1 MAIDVLHTF
10 VMGVF
15 INLQRGGSLVAYPD
29 AAVYGTMLLH
39 WGLIKLARHVEAG
52 YKSGDLVD
60 EVNILLGAM
69 DIEQKHWVTHSA
81 VVLMCFHLA
90 MGDTFVKR
98 LILRIIKPW
107 CYWGDV
113 GNKAPLLS
121 EDLFVV
127 LLAIAEE
134 LYPDVEQFFEAL
146 VEAFPEGF
154 EPGINPASVDS
165 LCRTAKPKKVAEVC
179 RRASE
184 IYDKCADRAGL
195 VMEVYNND
203 KQEHL
208 RGEVSCGVASK
219 RPSTRGFI

>member
-1 MAIDVLHTF
+1 M
-10 VMGVF
+10 
-15 INLQRGGSLVAYPD
+15 
-29 AAVYGTMLLH
+29 LH

-60 EVNILLGAM
+60 NVNILLGAM
-69 DIEQKHWVTHSA
+69 GIEQKHYATHST

-107 CYWGDV
+107 CYYGYV
-113 GNKAPLLS
+113 GNKAALLS
-121 EDLFVV
+121 EDLLVV

-134 LYPDVEQFFEAL
+134 LDADVEQFFEAL
-146 VEAFPEGF
+146 AEAFPEGL
-154 EPGINPASVDS
+154 EPGIDPASVDS
-165 LCRTAKPKKVAEVC
+165 LCQAAVPKKVAEVC
-179 RRASE
+179 RLACVLK
-184 IYDKCADRAGL
+184 DKCVNRVEL

-203 KQEHL
+203 KQEDL

-219 RPSTRGFI
+219 RPSTRGVI

>member
-1 MAIDVLHTF
+1 M
-10 VMGVF
+10 
-15 INLQRGGSLVAYPD
+15 
-29 AAVYGTMLLH
+29 LH

-98 LILRIIKPW
+98 LILRIINPW
-107 CYWGDV
+107 CKWGYA

-121 EDLFVV
+121 EDLLVV

-134 LYPDVEQFFEAL
+134 IEADVEQFFEAL
-146 VEAFPEGF
+146 AEAFPEGL
-154 EPGINPASVDS
+154 EPGIDPASVDS
-165 LCRTAKPKKVAEVC
+165 LCRSVDQAAVTEVC
-179 RRASE
+179 RRACVLK
-184 IYDKCADRAGL
+184 DKCVKRAEL
-195 VMEVYNND
+195 VMEVYNNGE
-203 KQEHL
+203 QQNL
-208 RGEVSCGVASK
+208 LGEVSCRVASK
-219 RPSTRGFI
+219 RPSTRGVI

>member
-10 VMGVF
+10 VMGVL
-15 INLQRGGSLVAYPD
+15 INLQRGGSLVAFPD

-39 WGLIKLARHVEAG
+39 WGLIKLAQHVEAG

-60 EVNILLGAM
+60 NVNILLGAM
-69 DIEQKHWVTHSA
+69 GIEQKHYATHSA

-121 EDLFVV
+121 EDLLVV

-134 LYPDVEQFFEAL
+134 LDADVEQFFEAL
-146 VEAFPEGF
+146 DEAFPEGF

-165 LCRTAKPKKVAEVC
+165 LCRAANPKKVAEVC
-179 RRASE
+179 RLALV
-184 IYDKCADRAGL
+184 IKDNCVDCAEL
-195 VMEVYNND
+195 VMEVYNNH
-203 KQEHL
+203 KQQNL
-208 RGEVSCGVASK
+208 LGEVSCRVASK
-219 RPSTRGFI
+219 RPSTRGVI

>member
-1 MAIDVLHTF
+1 MV
-10 VMGVF
+10 
-15 INLQRGGSLVAYPD
+15 
-29 AAVYGTMLLH
+29 H

-60 EVNILLGAM
+60 NVNILLGAM
-69 DIEQKHWVTHSA
+69 GIEQKHFATHSA
-81 VVLMCFHLA
+81 VVLVCFHLA

-121 EDLFVV
+121 EDLLVV

-134 LYPDVEQFFEAL
+134 LEADVEQFFEAL

-165 LCRTAKPKKVAEVC
+165 LCRNVDQAAVTEVC
-179 RRASE
+179 RRARE
-184 IYDKCADRAGL
+184 LYDKCADRVEL
-195 VMEVYNND
+195 VMEVYDNEGQQ
-203 KQEHL
+203 KLL
-208 RGEVSCGVASK
+208 REVSCGVASK
-219 RPSTRGFI
+219 RPSTCGVI

>member
-60 EVNILLGAM
+60 NVNILLGAM
-69 DIEQKHWVTHSA
+69 DIAQKHFVTHSA

-98 LILRIIKPW
+98 LILRIINPW
-107 CYWGDV
+107 CKWGYA

-121 EDLFVV
+121 EDLLVV

-134 LYPDVEQFFEAL
+134 IEADAEQWSH
-146 VEAFPEGF
+146 V
-154 EPGINPASVDS
+154 S
-165 LCRTAKPKKVAEVC
+165 
-179 RRASE
+179 RA
-184 IYDKCADRAGL
+184 A
-195 VMEVYNND
+195 
-203 KQEHL
+203 
-208 RGEVSCGVASK
+208 
-219 RPSTRGFI
+219 PSARVGRC